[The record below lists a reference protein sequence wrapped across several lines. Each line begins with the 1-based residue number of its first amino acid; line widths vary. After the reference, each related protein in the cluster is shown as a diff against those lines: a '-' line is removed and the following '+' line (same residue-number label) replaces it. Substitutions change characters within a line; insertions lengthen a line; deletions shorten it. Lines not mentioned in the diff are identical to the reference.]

1 MTRIITEE
9 HKNTETI
16 NSRIAK
22 IRTKYCSNSNTLFA
36 KKMDLSKQ
44 TTSNLCSDGTSVGAK
59 TINRI
64 LTAFPQVSRTWLV
77 LGEGPMLR
85 EEMNGSVSVSNST
98 NTVINSTN
106 TTIGTSAPEQVA
118 PAVNGIQ
125 HVPCIPS
132 GIYQRRDFDCLD
144 YIRKNPVPRIRLSD
158 SFGNIDLLYTVRDDS
173 MFPLFNRG
181 DIIGLREVPLDCTIV
196 NGNVYLID
204 SRSCGL
210 LLRMVHDLGDGII
223 EVVPMER
230 NRYRPFTLEKSDV
243 IRAFC
248 SIYLVRT
255 YL

>member
-1 MTRIITEE
+1 MTFTE
-9 HKNTETI
+9 KFDAYCFYKKI
-16 NSRIAK
+16 SRNQFEKRSGLGIGFIRTDRVKLNQATVAK
-22 IRTKYCSNSNTLFA
+22 IHEAFP
-36 KKMDLSKQ
+36 DLS
-44 TTSNLCSDGTSVGAK
+44 LE
-59 TINRI
+59 
-64 LTAFPQVSRTWLV
+64 WLLRDV
-77 LGEGPMLR
+77 GPMVVS
-85 EEMNGSVSVSNST
+85 EDVCADVSVSNSS
-98 NTVINSTN
+98 NVVKNSSN
-106 TTIGTSAPEQVA
+106 TTIGSGQSCPVA
-118 PAVNGIQ
+118 PTAGGIQ

-144 YIRKNPVPRIRLSD
+144 YVRKNPVPRIRLSD

-243 IRAFC
+243 IRVFC

>member
-1 MTRIITEE
+1 MDKKSINN
-9 HKNTETI
+9 KTI
-16 NSRIAK
+16 ADRLSRIRFEFCNGDNKLLAETLG
-22 IRTKYCSNSNTLFA
+22 IAPQQCSNYING
-36 KKMDLSKQ
+36 KKGIGQ
-44 TTSNLCSDGTSVGAK
+44 K
-59 TINRI
+59 TINKI
-64 LTAFPQVSRTWLV
+64 LDAFPSINSAWLI
-77 LGEGPMLR
+77 LGDGPMLR

-144 YIRKNPVPRIRLSD
+144 YVRKNPVPRIRLSD

-243 IRAFC
+243 IRTFC

>member
-1 MTRIITEE
+1 MAKINVFSNEDLKII
-9 HKNTETI
+9 N
-16 NSRIAK
+16 NRIAK
-22 IRTKYCSNSNTLFA
+22 IRLQLCDDNNKEFA
-36 KKMDLSKQ
+36 SLLGISPQ
-44 TTSNLCSDGTSVGAK
+44 YTTNLCRPGTSVGK
-59 TINRI
+59 KQIDKI
-64 LTAFPQVSRTWLV
+64 LDAFPHINSAWLI
-77 LGEGPMLR
+77 LGDGPMLR

-132 GIYQRRDFDCLD
+132 GIYQRRDLDCLD
-144 YIRKNPVPRIRLSD
+144 YVRKNPVPRIRLSD

-173 MFPLFNRG
+173 MLPLFNRG